1 MTNTKKNNSYSKIAI
16 LAIILVMPGL
26 LFYFLNKKAENR
38 YQSLPILGPKEL
50 TGTFHS
56 RRGVQIPDTLFHQ
69 VAPFKLTN
77 QDGELISYPTDHESI
92 SVVNFFYTN
101 CTRLCPEVNAG
112 MSRLA
117 HIFGKNEIIK
127 FFTLSVD
134 SSDTPNELKAYAQTF
149 GTENTYWQF
158 LTGHDK
164 EVLKISQND
173 FLLDALVDTTNNG
186 AFILSPNLVLLDSK
200 QRIRGYYDGSNPKQM
215 DLLIDEIK
223 LLVTEE
229 LRNRKQ
235 Y

>member
-1 MTNTKKNNSYSKIAI
+1 MTNTKKTNPYSKIAI

-38 YQSLPILGPKEL
+38 YQSLPILGPKQL
-50 TGTFHS
+50 SGTFHS

-69 VAPFKLTN
+69 VASFKLTN
-77 QDGELISYPTDHESI
+77 QEGRLISYPVDHESI

-127 FFTLSVD
+127 FFTVSVD
-134 SSDTPNELKAYAQTF
+134 SADTPTLLKEYAQKF
-149 GTENTYWQF
+149 GTENTHWQF
-158 LTGHDK
+158 LTGRGN
-164 EVLKISQND
+164 EVLKISQKE
-173 FLLDALVDTTNNG
+173 FLLDALLDTTGNG

-200 QRIRGYYDGSNPKQM
+200 QRIRGYYDGSEPKQM